1 MIDLYKAED
10 IPGVTEKYGV
20 PATMKVLKY
29 DFVLVTDKEVN
40 ALRDEKALEVAK
52 KLGSLKLENGSLVK
66 DVEAKN

>member
-1 MIDLYKAED
+1 
-10 IPGVTEKYGV
+10 
-20 PATMKVLKY
+20 MKVLKY

-52 KLGSLKLENGSLVK
+52 RLGNLKLENGCLVK